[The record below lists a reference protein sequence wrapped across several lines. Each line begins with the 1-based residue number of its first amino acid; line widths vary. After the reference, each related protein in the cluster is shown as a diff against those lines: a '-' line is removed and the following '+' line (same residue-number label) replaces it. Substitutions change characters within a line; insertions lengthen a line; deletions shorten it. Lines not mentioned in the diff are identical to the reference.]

1 MAVSN
6 RRSFVGVV
14 VAVSVAVVAAA
25 ALGSAQEPARAP
37 ALVSQSWTVNGV
49 ERTALVAAPAELP
62 PPTTPVPLVFVFH
75 GHGGTS
81 AQASRSFRI
90 HDAWPNAVVI
100 YPQGLPTSG
109 KILDFLGER
118 PGWQHLAG
126 TEGDRDLLFVD
137 TMLMWVKM
145 KYTIHPAHTFAAGH
159 SNGGSM
165 VYVLWSARPDVF
177 AAFAPSSSVFPAA
190 VVGTATPKPVFIV
203 IGREDALVP
212 FKLQDFSL
220 KGVLRINQVDTDSK
234 PWSPNGNDR
243 AEKDTRRHP
252 PAKEGRGAEVVTYI
266 HDGGHPLPENA
277 GALMVKFFKTIN
289 DARK

>member
-6 RRSFVGVV
+6 RRPFVGAMA
-14 VAVSVAVVAAA
+14 AVSVAILAA
-25 ALGSAQEPARAP
+25 ALASAQEPAPAP

-49 ERTALVAAPAELP
+49 ERTALVAAPADVS
-62 PPTTPVPLVFVFH
+62 PTTPVPLVLVFH

-90 HDAWPNAVVI
+90 HNAWPNAVVI

-126 TEGDRDLLFVD
+126 SEGDRDLHFVD
-137 TMLMWVKM
+137 AMLSWAKT
-145 KYTIHPAHTFAAGH
+145 KYTIDPAHTFAAGH

-203 IGREDALVP
+203 IGREDVLVP

-243 AEKDTRRHP
+243 AEKDARRHP